1 MFEEIKHIKTG
12 KKDLR
17 SFGVTIG
24 IILLLIAGFLFYK
37 EKESFQLF
45 IYIATSFIGIGFI
58 IPILLKPIYII
69 WMTFAIILGWFMTR
83 VILSLLF
90 YMILTPIGLILR
102 VFGKDLLELRLNRKK
117 STYWNYISEGVIEKE
132 RYEKQF
138 YTNRWYLFGY

>member
-12 KKDLR
+12 KKELR

-45 IYIATSFIGIGFI
+45 IYIASSFIGIGFI

-90 YMILTPIGLILR
+90 FVIITPIGIILR
-102 VFGKDLLELRLNRKK
+102 LFGKDFLDIKK
-117 STYWNYISEGVIEKE
+117 QAIEKSYWNIRTNGHLEKE
-132 RYEKQF
+132 NFEKQF
-138 YTNRWYLFGY
+138 